1 MQEESSRLLEK
12 GRTGMRWTNGDVF
25 IIFGDVA
32 RNDGSNIYGVFTNLE
47 SAKEEVEY
55 LKEIRP
61 FEEFSIEE
69 HGLWG

>member
-1 MQEESSRLLEK
+1 MKWAIRK
-12 GRTGMRWTNGDVF
+12 YRGNVF

-32 RNDGSNIYGVFTNLE
+32 RNDGSNIYGVFANLE
-47 SAKEEVEY
+47 SAKEELEY

-69 HGLWG
+69 HGLWV